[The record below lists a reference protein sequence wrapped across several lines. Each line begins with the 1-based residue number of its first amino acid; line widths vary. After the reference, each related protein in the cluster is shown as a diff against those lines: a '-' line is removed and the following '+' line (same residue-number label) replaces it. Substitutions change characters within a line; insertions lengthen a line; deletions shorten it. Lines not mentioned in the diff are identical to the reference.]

1 MSLRTNLGRIEWLWW
16 MMETNTDL
24 KEILANG
31 GAVILPTETVYGL
44 FARALDEKAVDYVYE
59 LKNRPRDKA
68 MNLNIASYEDILAYS
83 KEQPDYL
90 KKIYDAFLPGP
101 LTIILK
107 ANGQVPKWI
116 NSGLTTV
123 GFRLPNHPV
132 TRELIQAE
140 GPLIGPSA
148 NKSGMASGR
157 YFDQIR
163 AQFDFQVTGYQ
174 DDDALLGLDSTIL
187 DLSVTPA
194 RILRQG
200 KITKDDLLAALPEL
214 TIE

>member
-1 MSLRTNLGRIEWLWW
+1 

-31 GAVILPTETVYGL
+31 GAVVLPTETVYGL
-44 FARALDEKAVDYVYE
+44 FARALDEKAVNHVYE

-68 MNLNIASYEDILAYS
+68 MNLNVASYEDILTYS

-116 NSGLTTV
+116 NSGLATV

-157 YFDQIR
+157 YFDHIR

>member
-1 MSLRTNLGRIEWLWW
+1 
-16 MMETNTDL
+16 MMETNKDL
-24 KEILANG
+24 KAILANG
-31 GAVILPTETVYGL
+31 GAVVLPTETVYGL
-44 FARALDEKAVDYVYE
+44 FAKAMDERAVNHVYE

-68 MNLNIASYEDILAYS
+68 MNLNVASYEDILSYS

-107 ANGQVPKWI
+107 ANSQVPKWI
-116 NSGLTTV
+116 NSGLATV
-123 GFRLPNHPV
+123 GFRLPAHPV
-132 TRELIQAE
+132 TREMIQAE

-163 AQFDFQVTGYQ
+163 EQFDFQVTGYQ

>member
-1 MSLRTNLGRIEWLWW
+1 MWW

>member
-1 MSLRTNLGRIEWLWW
+1 M
-16 MMETNTDL
+16 
-24 KEILANG
+24 
-31 GAVILPTETVYGL
+31 
-44 FARALDEKAVDYVYE
+44 
-59 LKNRPRDKA
+59 
-68 MNLNIASYEDILAYS
+68 
-83 KEQPDYL
+83 
-90 KKIYDAFLPGP
+90 
-101 LTIILK
+101 
-107 ANGQVPKWI
+107 
-116 NSGLTTV
+116 
-123 GFRLPNHPV
+123 

-157 YFDQIR
+157 YFDHIR

-200 KITKDDLLAALPEL
+200 EITKDDLLAALPEL

>member
-1 MSLRTNLGRIEWLWW
+1 
-16 MMETNTDL
+16 METNTDL

-31 GAVILPTETVYGL
+31 GAVVLPTETVYGL

-68 MNLNIASYEDILAYS
+68 MNLNVASYEDILAYS

-174 DDDALLGLDSTIL
+174 DDDALLVLDSTIL

>member
-1 MSLRTNLGRIEWLWW
+1 

-24 KEILANG
+24 KAILANG
-31 GAVILPTETVYGL
+31 GAVVLPTETVYGL
-44 FARALDEKAVDYVYE
+44 FARALDEKAVNHVYE

-68 MNLNIASYEDILAYS
+68 MNLNVASYEDILTYS

-107 ANGQVPKWI
+107 SNGQVPKWI

-157 YFDQIR
+157 YFDHIR

-187 DLSVTPA
+187 DLSDTPA

>member
-1 MSLRTNLGRIEWLWW
+1 MESKKQLR
-16 MMETNTDL
+16 ETL
-24 KEILANG
+24 SNG
-31 GAVILPTETVYGL
+31 EAVVLPTETVYGL
-44 FARALDEKAVDYVYE
+44 FAKALDESAVNHVYE

-68 MNLNIASYEDILAYS
+68 MNLNVASYEDILSYS
-83 KEQPDYL
+83 KEQPKYL
-90 KKIYDAFLPGP
+90 KQLYDAFLPGP

-107 ANGQVPKWI
+107 ANDQVPRWI
-116 NSGLTTV
+116 NSGLATV

-148 NKSGMASGR
+148 NKSGKASGR

-163 AQFDFQVTGYQ
+163 DQFDFQVTGYR
-174 DDDALLGLDSTIL
+174 DDNALIGVDSTIL
-187 DLSVTPA
+187 DLSVSPA

>member
-1 MSLRTNLGRIEWLWW
+1 MMKSKKMLR
-16 MMETNTDL
+16 
-24 KEILANG
+24 EILADG
-31 GAVILPTETVYGL
+31 GSVVLPTETVYGL
-44 FARALDEKAVDYVYE
+44 FAKALDESAVNHVYK
-59 LKNRPRDKA
+59 LKNRPKA
-68 MNLNIASYEDILAYS
+68 MNLNVSSYEDILSYS

-107 ANGQVPKWI
+107 ANDKVPRWI
-116 NSGLTTV
+116 NSGLATV
-123 GFRLPNHPV
+123 GFRLPDHPV

-148 NKSGMASGR
+148 NKSGKASGR

-163 AQFDFQVTGYQ
+163 DQFDFQVTGYQ
-174 DDDALLGLDSTIL
+174 DDAALLGVDSTIL
-187 DLSVTPA
+187 DLSVSPA

-200 KITKDDLLAALPEL
+200 KITKEDILAALPEL

>member
-1 MSLRTNLGRIEWLWW
+1 
-16 MMETNTDL
+16 METNKDL

-31 GAVILPTETVYGL
+31 GAVVLPTETVYGL
-44 FARALDEKAVDYVYE
+44 FAKAMDERAVNHVYE

-68 MNLNIASYEDILAYS
+68 MNLNVASYEDILSYS

-90 KKIYDAFLPGP
+90 KKLYDAFLPGP

-107 ANGQVPKWI
+107 ANSQVPKWI
-116 NSGLTTV
+116 NSGLATV
-123 GFRLPNHPV
+123 GFRLPAHPV

-163 AQFDFQVTGYQ
+163 EQFDFQVTGYQ

>member
-1 MSLRTNLGRIEWLWW
+1 
-16 MMETNTDL
+16 MMETNKDL

-31 GAVILPTETVYGL
+31 GAVVLPTETVYGL

-68 MNLNIASYEDILAYS
+68 MNLNVASYEDILSYS

-90 KKIYDAFLPGP
+90 KKLYDAFLPGP

-107 ANGQVPKWI
+107 ANSQVPKWI
-116 NSGLTTV
+116 NSGLATV
-123 GFRLPNHPV
+123 GFRLPAHPV

-163 AQFDFQVTGYQ
+163 EQFDFQVTGYQ

>member
-1 MSLRTNLGRIEWLWW
+1 MDES
-16 MMETNTDL
+16 
-24 KEILANG
+24 
-31 GAVILPTETVYGL
+31 AVNH
-44 FARALDEKAVDYVYE
+44 VYE

-68 MNLNIASYEDILAYS
+68 MNLNVASYEDILSYS
-83 KEQPDYL
+83 KEQPKYL
-90 KKIYDAFLPGP
+90 KQLYDAFLPGP

-107 ANGQVPKWI
+107 ANDQVPRWI
-116 NSGLTTV
+116 NSGLATV

-132 TRELIQAE
+132 TRELIQSE

-148 NKSGMASGR
+148 NKSGKASGR

-174 DDDALLGLDSTIL
+174 DDAALLGVDSTIL
-187 DLSVTPA
+187 DLSVSPA
-194 RILRQG
+194 KILRQG
-200 KITKDDLLAALPEL
+200 KITKEDLLAALPEL

>member
-1 MSLRTNLGRIEWLWW
+1 
-16 MMETNTDL
+16 MMETNKDL

-31 GAVILPTETVYGL
+31 GAVVLPTETVYGL
-44 FARALDEKAVDYVYE
+44 FAKAMDEKAVNHVYE

-68 MNLNIASYEDILAYS
+68 MNLNVASYEDILSYS

-107 ANGQVPKWI
+107 ANDQVPKWI
-116 NSGLTTV
+116 NSGLATV
-123 GFRLPNHPV
+123 GFRLPAHPV

-163 AQFDFQVTGYQ
+163 EQFDFQVTGYQ

>member
-1 MSLRTNLGRIEWLWW
+1 
-16 MMETNTDL
+16 METNKDL

-31 GAVILPTETVYGL
+31 GAVVLPTETVYGL
-44 FARALDEKAVDYVYE
+44 FAKAMDERAVNHVYE

-68 MNLNIASYEDILAYS
+68 MNLNVASYEDILSYS

-107 ANGQVPKWI
+107 ANDQVPKWI
-116 NSGLTTV
+116 NSGLATV
-123 GFRLPNHPV
+123 GFRLPAHPV

-148 NKSGMASGR
+148 NKSGLASGR

-163 AQFDFQVTGYQ
+163 EQFNFQVTGYQ

>member
-1 MSLRTNLGRIEWLWW
+1 
-16 MMETNTDL
+16 
-24 KEILANG
+24 
-31 GAVILPTETVYGL
+31 
-44 FARALDEKAVDYVYE
+44 
-59 LKNRPRDKA
+59 
-68 MNLNIASYEDILAYS
+68 MNLNVASYEDILSYS
-83 KEQPDYL
+83 KEQPKYL
-90 KKIYDAFLPGP
+90 KQLYDAFLPGP

-107 ANGQVPKWI
+107 ANDQVPKWI
-116 NSGLTTV
+116 NSGLATV

-148 NKSGMASGR
+148 NKSGQESGR
-157 YFDQIR
+157 HFDDIR
-163 AQFDFQVTGYQ
+163 AQFDFQVTGYR
-174 DDDALLGLDSTIL
+174 DDNALLGVDSTIL
-187 DLSVTPA
+187 DLSVSPS

>member
-1 MSLRTNLGRIEWLWW
+1 
-16 MMETNTDL
+16 MMETNKDL

-31 GAVILPTETVYGL
+31 GAVVLPTETVYGL
-44 FARALDEKAVDYVYE
+44 FAKAMDERAVNHVYE

-68 MNLNIASYEDILAYS
+68 MNLNVASYEDILSYS

-107 ANGQVPKWI
+107 ANDQVPKWI
-116 NSGLTTV
+116 NSGLATV
-123 GFRLPNHPV
+123 GFRLPAHPV

-163 AQFDFQVTGYQ
+163 EQFDFQVTGYQ

-200 KITKDDLLAALPEL
+200 KITKDDLLVALPEL

>member
-1 MSLRTNLGRIEWLWW
+1 MDSNK
-16 MMETNTDL
+16 DL

-31 GAVILPTETVYGL
+31 GAVVIPTETVYGL
-44 FARALDEKAVDYVYE
+44 FAKALDEKAVDYVYE

-68 MNLNIASYEDILAYS
+68 MNLNVASYEDILSYS

-107 ANGQVPKWI
+107 ANSQVPKWI
-116 NSGLTTV
+116 NSGLATV
-123 GFRLPNHPV
+123 GFRLPDHPV

-148 NKSGMASGR
+148 NKSGKESGR
-157 YFDQIR
+157 HFDDIR
-163 AQFDFQVTGYQ
+163 EQFDFQVTGYQ
-174 DDDALLGLDSTIL
+174 DDDALLGVDSTIL
-187 DLSVTPA
+187 DLSGNKVK
-194 RILRQG
+194 ILRQG
-200 KITKDDLLAALPEL
+200 SITQEDILAKLPKIPFE
-214 TIE
+214 EV